1 MEAPLELEVTLGHP
15 AAPAGQEPNE
25 PVYARLRV
33 RPRPGVS
40 GRPRLDFWF
49 VLDASASM
57 HRFVLE
63 PQQREHWRR
72 RAEERGEV
80 SRQEADGRTGMVW
93 SGVTLRE
100 LQRHVSTPMLSA
112 LRGVWRTMQTLQP
125 QDNVGVLAFADQFAA
140 VYEDA
145 GVGSLPQRLEA
156 AKEALA
162 RIGSGVDESG
172 LGRGT
177 RLAEALRHAVDRLSP
192 ADGAP
197 VLRRMVLV
205 SDGVIEDVA
214 ACRALLDTAVDRGLV
229 ISVIGVGEDFDEEF
243 LMEIADVTRGNYY
256 YCPTAIEV
264 ENAVTAE
271 LEIVTS
277 VVGRQATLRVFP
289 QNGTI
294 LRDVY
299 PVAPAMSE
307 FQTMWLE
314 NGTWRFRIGDLS
326 AAQESEF
333 LIELAPAIYP
343 AGELPIASVRVE
355 GLGATTADGFGVE
368 APVNLF
374 YSSDRML
381 LQARDDEV
389 LDLVRRLDVY
399 LEERR
404 AALADASGDTEG
416 ATKHLQ
422 AATRMLRTMG
432 AEELAEDMEAAAE
445 ESESGTKNLART
457 KRVKAG
463 TRRLGTR

>member
-1 MEAPLELEVTLGHP
+1 MDAPFELELTLGHP
-15 AAPAGQEPNE
+15 AAPAGQEPDE

-33 RPRPGVS
+33 RPKPGVT

-93 SGVTLRE
+93 TGVTLRE

-112 LRGVWRTMQTLQP
+112 LRGVWRTLQTLQP
-125 QDNVGVLAFADQFAA
+125 ADTVGVLAFADQFAA
-140 VYEDA
+140 VYEDP
-145 GVGSLPQRLEA
+145 GVEALPQRLEA
-156 AKEALA
+156 AKEALG

-177 RLAEALRHAVDRLSP
+177 RLAGALRHALDRLSP

-205 SDGVIEDVA
+205 SDGIIEDVA
-214 ACRALLDTAVDRGLV
+214 ECRVLLDTAVDRGLV

-243 LMEIADVTRGNYY
+243 LMEIADLSRGNYY

-271 LEIVTS
+271 LEVVTS
-277 VVGRQATLRVFP
+277 VLGRQAVLRIFP
-289 QNGTI
+289 ENGAI

-299 PVAPAMSE
+299 PVAPAISE
-307 FQTMWLE
+307 FQTMWVE
-314 NGTWRFRIGDLS
+314 NGAWRFRIGDLS
-326 AAQESEF
+326 TAQEIEF
-333 LIELAPAIYP
+333 LLEIAPAIYP
-343 AGELPIASVRVE
+343 GDEVPIACVRVE
-355 GLGATTADGFGVE
+355 GLAATAADGFAAE
-368 APVNLF
+368 ARVNLF
-374 YSSDRML
+374 FSSDRML

-389 LDLVRRLDVY
+389 LDLVRRLDIY
-399 LEERR
+399 REERR
-404 AALADASGDTEG
+404 ATLADASGDTEG
-416 ATKHLQ
+416 ATRHLQ
-422 AATRMLRTMG
+422 AATRMLRKMG
-432 AEELAEDMEAAAE
+432 AETLAEDMEAAAE
-445 ESESGTKNLART
+445 ETASGTRNLART